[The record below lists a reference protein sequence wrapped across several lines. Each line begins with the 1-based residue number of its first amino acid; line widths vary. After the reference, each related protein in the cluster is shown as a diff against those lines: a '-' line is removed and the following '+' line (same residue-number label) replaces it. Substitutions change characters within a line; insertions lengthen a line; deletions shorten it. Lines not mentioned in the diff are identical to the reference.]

1 MSRPCPSQI
10 AVAKSPV
17 FIIAERPV
25 FHTAIAIS
33 SVMEASSFFTTST
46 RMGSNARLMFP
57 PSLLFKLIVHVS
69 RQYSHTHLP
78 QPASLVGPPQSYQI
92 PQQSTGQ
99 LAFSPL
105 DQSDAKYEFCVR
117 HFVVRNT
124 HGG

>member
-17 FIIAERPV
+17 FIMAERPV

-57 PSLLFKLIVHVS
+57 PLILFNLTINVS
-69 RQYSHTHLP
+69 RQYFHIRQLP
-78 QPASLVGPPQSYQI
+78 PASQAAPPQSYQTL
-92 PQQSTGQ
+92 QQSTVQ
-99 LAFSPL
+99 LVSSPQ
-105 DQSDAKYEFCVR
+105 DR
-117 HFVVRNT
+117 
-124 HGG
+124 